1 MSPVETSGEW
11 NEWRV
16 YVLATLADVKEEQRR
31 QAEAAARS
39 NEAAMVLSEVKTDKQ
54 SKDIQAAHNKIRSLT
69 LKNWI
74 ITATA
79 VVLFE
84 VVKWGLEV
92 AKGYLHK

>member
-1 MSPVETSGEW
+1 MSVEPPREW
-11 NEWRV
+11 NEARM
-16 YVLATLADVKEEQRR
+16 YVLQTLDDLKQEQRR
-31 QAEAAARS
+31 QAEEAARS
-39 NEAAMVLSEVKTDKQ
+39 SEAAAVLSEVKMDKA
-54 SKDIQAAHNKIRSLT
+54 SKDIQAAHNKIRSLR

-74 ITATA
+74 ITAVA